1 MKSKMKCKLNKE
13 RDLGMTKRR
22 KEVTNKTTNIEY
34 IDPIICKDTKDYDY
48 NLLTNCTWTINLYQ
62 NDYEKL
68 IN

>member
-48 NLLTNCTWTINLYQ
+48 NLLTNCT
-62 NDYEKL
+62 
-68 IN
+68 